1 MKFFDKILIGIY
13 HAKYHR
19 KIKKAELSKDN
30 KNIHNFKKYVYQA
43 EDAWK
48 QIVIIKK
55 KYQNE

>member
-1 MKFFDKILIGIY
+1 MNFFEKILIGIY

-19 KIKKAELSKDN
+19 NLKKAERSKEN
-30 KNIHNFKKYVYQA
+30 KNIHNFKKYIYRA